1 MKKFFLIIGLAG
13 FVACNNDG
21 TTTNTDGDTTTNTNT
36 TATAAGTET
45 GTNSTTNSTATTT
58 YTASEGDVSYRNG
71 KVMVYR
77 NGQWVESDKDV
88 NLEGGV
94 VVRRNGRV
102 ERNGQVVK
110 LEEGETV
117 DRTGRFFDKA
127 GNAIE
132 NAWDATKRGA
142 KKAKEE
148 VKEVFKDEK
157 NN

>member
-1 MKKFFLIIGLAG
+1 MKKIFLIAGLAG

-21 TTTNTDGDTTTNTNT
+21 NDATTGATDT
-36 TATAAGTET
+36 
-45 GTNSTTNSTATTT
+45 STTNSNTTT
-58 YTASEGDVSYRNG
+58 VTDANTTTSTTTTSYSAKDGDVSYRNG
-71 KVMVYR
+71 KVVVYR
-77 NGQWVESDKDV
+77 NNEWVESDKDV
-88 NLEGGV
+88 ELEGGV

-102 ERNGQVVK
+102 ERNGETVE
-110 LEEGETV
+110 LREGETV

-127 GNAIE
+127 GNAVE
-132 NAWDATKRGA
+132 DAWDATKRGA